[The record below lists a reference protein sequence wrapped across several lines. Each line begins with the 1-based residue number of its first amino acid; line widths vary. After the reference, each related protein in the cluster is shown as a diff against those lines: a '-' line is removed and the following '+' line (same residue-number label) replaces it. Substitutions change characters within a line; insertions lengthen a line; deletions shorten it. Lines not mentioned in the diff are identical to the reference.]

1 MSFRQNILVLVV
13 FSLAFILSL
22 PSLSMGA
29 VEYPSAIGPQSM
41 VVVTGEFSDE
51 KPKYHPSVDQIGPK
65 DSYKQSKVG
74 DVKILADAIL
84 AADGEVDY
92 SAYRHIIVSLITP
105 RKFGWLYYPHIYTY
119 PYISLERPAGGDGR
133 WRNRGGGHPS
143 AGYIHN

>member
-1 MSFRQNILVLVV
+1 
-13 FSLAFILSL
+13 
-22 PSLSMGA
+22 
-29 VEYPSAIGPQSM
+29 M

>member
-29 VEYPSAIGPQSM
+29 VEYPSAIGPQSV

-65 DSYKQSKVG
+65 APTSRV
-74 DVKILADAIL
+74 
-84 AADGEVDY
+84 
-92 SAYRHIIVSLITP
+92 R
-105 RKFGWLYYPHIYTY
+105 
-119 PYISLERPAGGDGR
+119 
-133 WRNRGGGHPS
+133 
-143 AGYIHN
+143 

>member
-1 MSFRQNILVLVV
+1 
-13 FSLAFILSL
+13 LAFILSL

-92 SAYRHIIVSLITP
+92 SAYRHIIVSLITRMVQRTSPPVLDP
-105 RKFGWLYYPHIYTY
+105 RASPRTR
-119 PYISLERPAGGDGR
+119 SSRR
-133 WRNRGGGHPS
+133 
-143 AGYIHN
+143 